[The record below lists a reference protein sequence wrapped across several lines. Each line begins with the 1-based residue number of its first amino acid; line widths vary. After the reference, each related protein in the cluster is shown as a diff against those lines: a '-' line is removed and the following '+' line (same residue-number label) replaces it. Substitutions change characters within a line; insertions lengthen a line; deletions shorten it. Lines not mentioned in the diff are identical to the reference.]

1 MRKSL
6 ETQRCLKEGDSSQM
20 YRADQGT
27 THDSMFTNGA
37 SRTTP
42 MAAEHAYTVMK
53 KTFSN
58 TAVLQNISHPQ

>member
-1 MRKSL
+1 
-6 ETQRCLKEGDSSQM
+6 M